1 MGDVF
6 MNVIHLTP
14 SDVDVNNSQING
26 MEKYSGLLVIY
37 APWCGHCKSLKP
49 VWSELA
55 RANPNNFLAIDSTDT
70 DNGCDQLALQL
81 GVRGYP
87 TILVFKN
94 GKIIDKYQEMRDKD
108 SLVAKFNSL
117 IIESA

>member
-6 MNVIHLTP
+6 KNVIHLTP
-14 SDVDVNNSQING
+14 SDVNLDNGQILG
-26 MEKYSGLLVIY
+26 MEKYSGLLVVY

-49 VWSELA
+49 VWGELA
-55 RANPNNFLAIDSTDT
+55 RENRNHFLAIDSTDT
-70 DNGCDQLALQL
+70 ESGGDQLAAKL

-87 TILVFKN
+87 TILVYIN
-94 GKIIDKYQEMRDKD
+94 GKITEQYQEMRDKD

-117 IIESA
+117 ASRQ